1 MALIDVL
8 AAAAPVAAS
17 EPAGGAAI
25 DQVAIATAMAGV
37 ATAVLLLG
45 IFGYRKGHRGGV
57 AGRTLRRVASF
68 SARASGLPAWA
79 ALPAG
84 LAGGSLMVAL
94 LGMYWDI
101 SLHIDQGRDPGPLA
115 NPAHYLILAGL
126 YGVFAAGC
134 LALALPEEKPGPAAI
149 RITRDWYVP
158 VGGVLTA
165 ACGGFALLGFPL
177 DDLWHR
183 IFGQDVTLW
192 GPTHLMLFGGAGLT
206 LIGQAILLAEGMRFR
221 GIATDH
227 LRDSQ
232 FVVALRRVGLMGGL
246 LIGLSTFQGEFD
258 FGVPQFRMVFHPM
271 LIALAAGMALT
282 AGRIWIGKGGA
293 LATAV
298 MFVVVRGAISLIVG
312 DVFGES
318 APAMPLYLVEA
329 LCVEAVALAT
339 GRDRPIA
346 LGVAAG
352 VLCGTV
358 GLAAEWLWIGATFPL
373 PWSDG
378 IVPEAPIVAPIA
390 GAAGGVLGGLLGAGL
405 RFRLPRPS
413 TARTGVVAAFVAIAA
428 LTAFGLST
436 TKPSG
441 QTATVVLRDAAGGG
455 AGGSAARHVVG
466 TVTLSPRD
474 AADDASWVTVTS
486 WQDGGMKVD
495 RLERIGEGVYAFRAP
510 APVYGD
516 WKTVLRVQ
524 NGRTIMGV
532 PIYMPADAAIP
543 GAKEVPASARFT
555 RPFVAD
561 HDLLQ
566 RERKDDVPGWLWTA
580 ACLVVLALSL
590 VFMASLAWG
599 VARVARTGGGGT
611 PSEPPAAPARPA
623 EERVGRVVT
632 GSGWIASAPGA

>member
-1 MALIDVL
+1 MALFFG
-8 AAAAPVAAS
+8 AS
-17 EPAGGAAI
+17 EPAGGAAL
-25 DQVAIATAMAGV
+25 DQVAIATGMAGI

-45 IFGYRKGHRGGV
+45 IFGYRKGHKGGL
-57 AGRTLRRVASF
+57 AGTALRRLAAF
-68 SARASGLPAWA
+68 SEGVSGLPAWA

-84 LAGGSLMVAL
+84 LAGASLLVAL

-115 NPAHYLILAGL
+115 NPAHYLILVGL

-149 RITRDWYVP
+149 RITRDWHVP

-177 DDLWHR
+177 DDMWHR
-183 IFGQDVTLW
+183 LFGQDVTLW

-221 GIATDH
+221 GIRTDPP
-227 LRDSQ
+227 RGAQ
-232 FVVALRRVGLMGGL
+232 VVVALRRVGLMGGL

-271 LIALAAGMALT
+271 LIAVAAGMALT
-282 AGRIWIGKGGA
+282 AGRVWIGKGGA
-293 LATAV
+293 LATAL

-318 APAMPLYLVEA
+318 APAMPLYVVEA
-329 LCVEAVALAT
+329 LCIEAVALAT
-339 GRDRPIA
+339 GRNRPLA
-346 LGVAAG
+346 LGVAG
-352 VLCGTV
+352 GLLCGTA
-358 GLAAEWLWIGATFPL
+358 GLAAEWLWVGATFAL

-378 IVPEAPIVAPIA
+378 IVPEALIAAPVAGI
-390 GAAGGVLGGLLGAGL
+390 AGGVLGGLLGAGL
-405 RFRLPRPS
+405 RFRLPGLA
-413 TARTGVVAAFVAIAA
+413 TARAAALAAFVAIAA

-441 QTATVVLRDAAGGG
+441 QTATVALRDAGGD
-455 AGGSAARHVVG
+455 AAHRHVVG
-466 TVTLSPRD
+466 TVRLSPRS
-474 AADDASWVTVTS
+474 AADGASWVTVTS
-486 WQDGGMKVD
+486 WQDGGMKID
-495 RLERIGEGVYAFRAP
+495 RLRRIGDGVYAFRTP

-543 GAKEVPASARFT
+543 GAHGVPASARFT

-561 HDLLQ
+561 HELLQ
-566 RERKDDVPGWLWTA
+566 RERKDDIPGWLWTA

-599 VARVARTGGGGT
+599 VARVARTGGGT
-611 PSEPPAAPARPA
+611 PSEPP
-623 EERVGRVVT
+623 
-632 GSGWIASAPGA
+632 

>member
-1 MALIDVL
+1 MALSHV
-8 AAAAPVAAS
+8 VAAS

-25 DQVAIATAMAGV
+25 DQVAIATGMAGI
-37 ATAVLLLG
+37 ATAVLMVG
-45 IFGYRKGHRGGV
+45 ILGYRKHPGKD
-57 AGRTLRRVASF
+57 TPLRRLAQF
-68 SARASGLPAWA
+68 SERASGLPAWA
-79 ALPAG
+79 ALPVG
-84 LAGGSLMVAL
+84 LAGGSLLVAL

-101 SLHIDQGRDPGPLA
+101 SLHIDQGRDAGPLA
-115 NPAHYLILAGL
+115 NPAHYLILVGL
-126 YGVFAAGC
+126 YGVFAAGL

-177 DDLWHR
+177 DDMWHR

-206 LIGQAILLAEGMRFR
+206 LIGQAILVAEGMQAR
-221 GIATDH
+221 GVRSDRITDT
-227 LRDSQ
+227 Q
-232 FVVALRRVGLMGGL
+232 FMVALRRVGIMGGL

-282 AGRIWIGKGGA
+282 AARIWIGKGGA
-293 LATAV
+293 LAAAV
-298 MFVVVRGAISLIVG
+298 MFVVVRGVISLIVG
-312 DVFGES
+312 DVFGQS
-318 APAMPLYLVEA
+318 APAQPLFLVEA
-329 LCVEAVALAT
+329 LSVELAALAL
-339 GRDRPIA
+339 GRNRPIA
-346 LGVAAG
+346 LGVVGG

-373 PWSDG
+373 VWSDG
-378 IVPEAPIVAPIA
+378 IVPEALIVAPIA

-405 RFRLPRPS
+405 RFQLPPQNVARPAVIAS
-413 TARTGVVAAFVAIAA
+413 FVVIAA

-441 QTATVVLRDAAGGG
+441 QTATVALRDDGGNP
-455 AGGSAARHVVG
+455 AQRHVVG

-474 AADDASWVTVTS
+474 TAKDASWVTVTS

-495 RLERIGEGVYAFRAP
+495 RLKEIREGVYAFRTP

-543 GAKEVPASARFT
+543 GAKEVPATATFT
-555 RPFVAD
+555 RPFVTD

-566 RERKDDVPGWLWTA
+566 RERKDDVPGWLWTT

-590 VFMASLAWG
+590 IFMASLAWG
-599 VARVARTGGGGT
+599 VARVARAGDGT
-611 PSEPPAAPARPA
+611 PPAPDAEPASSRPDEDRGARF
-623 EERVGRVVT
+623 RT
-632 GSGWIASAPGA
+632 GSPAVSAPGT

>member
-1 MALIDVL
+1 MALSYVL
-8 AAAAPVAAS
+8 AAATPHAAS

-25 DQVAIATAMAGV
+25 DQVAIATGMAGI
-37 ATAVLLLG
+37 ATALLLAG
-45 IFGYRKGHRGGV
+45 IFGYRRGKGGP
-57 AGRTLRRVASF
+57 LRRLAAVSE
-68 SARASGLPAWA
+68 RVSGLPAWA

-84 LAGGSLMVAL
+84 LAAGALLVAL

-115 NPAHYLILAGL
+115 NPAHYFILAGL

-134 LALALPEEKPGPAAI
+134 LALALPEEKPGDAAI

-177 DDLWHR
+177 DDMWHR
-183 IFGQDVTLW
+183 LFGQDVTLW

-206 LIGQAILLAEGMRFR
+206 LIGQAILLAEGMRAR
-221 GIATDH
+221 GVRTDR
-227 LRDSQ
+227 LRDAQ
-232 FVVALRRVGLMGGL
+232 FLVALRRVGLMGGL

-271 LIALAAGMALT
+271 LIALSAGMALV
-282 AGRIWIGKGGA
+282 AGRIWIGRGGA
-293 LATAV
+293 LATAA
-298 MFVVVRGAISLIVG
+298 MFLVVRGLISLIVG

-318 APAMPLYLVEA
+318 APALPLYAVEA
-329 LCVEAVALAT
+329 LCIEAVALWT
-339 GRDRPIA
+339 GRDRPIL
-346 LGVAAG
+346 LGAVGG

-358 GLAAEWLWIGATFPL
+358 GLAAEWLWVDATFPL

-378 IVPEAPIVAPIA
+378 IVPEALIVAPIA
-390 GAAGGVLGGLLGAGL
+390 GVAGGLLGGLLGSGL
-405 RFRLPRPS
+405 RFQLPSVPV
-413 TARTGVVAAFVAIAA
+413 ARTAALGAFVAIAA
-428 LTAFGLST
+428 LTAFGLAT

-441 QTATVVLRDAAGGG
+441 QTATVALRDDGGDAAH
-455 AGGSAARHVVG
+455 RHVVG
-466 TVTLSPRD
+466 TVTLTPRD
-474 AADDASWVTVTS
+474 AADDAAWVTVTS

-495 RLERIGEGVYAFRAP
+495 RLQRVGQGVYRFRTP

-532 PIYMPADAAIP
+532 PIYMPEDAAIP
-543 GAKEVPASARFT
+543 AKEVPATAHFT
-555 RPFVAD
+555 RTFVAD
-561 HDLLQ
+561 HELLQ
-566 RERKDDVPGWLWTA
+566 RERKGDVAGWLWTA
-580 ACLVVLALSL
+580 ACLVVLVLSL
-590 VFMASLAWG
+590 IFMASLAWG

-611 PSEPPAAPARPA
+611 PAGPSADTPAR
-623 EERVGRVVT
+623 EEDRQGRFGRRV
-632 GSGWIASAPGA
+632 ASAPGA

>member
-1 MALIDVL
+1 MALSHVL
-8 AAAAPVAAS
+8 AAASPAAAN
-17 EPAGGAAI
+17 PAGGAAL
-25 DQVAIATAMAGV
+25 DQIAIATGMASI
-37 ATAVLLLG
+37 ATAFLMLG
-45 IFGYRKGHRGGV
+45 IFGYRNGKGK
-57 AGRTLRRVASF
+57 TLRRLAAF
-68 SARASGLPAWA
+68 SERATGLPAWA

-84 LAGGSLMVAL
+84 LAGGSLLVAL

-115 NPAHYLILAGL
+115 NPAHYLILIGL

-149 RITRDWYVP
+149 KITRDWYVP

-177 DDLWHR
+177 DDMWHR
-183 IFGQDVTLW
+183 LFGQDVTLW

-221 GIATDH
+221 GITTDR

-232 FVVALRRVGLMGGL
+232 FLVASRRVGLMGGL

-271 LIALAAGMALT
+271 LIALSAGMALT

-293 LATAV
+293 LATAL

-318 APAMPLYLVEA
+318 APAMPLYLAEA
-329 LCVEAVALAT
+329 LCIEAIALAT
-339 GRDRPIA
+339 GREKPIL
-346 LGVAAG
+346 LGVLGGLAA
-352 VLCGTV
+352 GTV

-373 PWSDG
+373 VWSDG
-378 IVPEAPIVAPIA
+378 IVPEALIVAPIA
-390 GAAGGVLGGLLGAGL
+390 GVAGGVLGGLLGAGL
-405 RFRLPRPS
+405 RFKLPSQNVARPA
-413 TARTGVVAAFVAIAA
+413 TIGALVAIAA

-436 TKPSG
+436 TAPTG
-441 QTATVVLRDAAGGG
+441 QTATVALHDGGGDAAH
-455 AGGSAARHVVG
+455 RHVIG
-466 TVTLSPRD
+466 TVKLTPRD
-474 AADDASWVTVTS
+474 VADDAAWVTVTS

-495 RLERIGEGVYAFRAP
+495 RLERISQGVYRFRTPAP
-510 APVYGD
+510 AYGD

-524 NGRTIMGV
+524 NGRTIMGI

-543 GAKEVPASARFT
+543 GAKLVPATANFT
-555 RPFVAD
+555 RTFVSD
-561 HDLLQ
+561 HELLQ
-566 RERKDDVPGWLWTA
+566 RERKDDIPGWLWTA
-580 ACLVVLALSL
+580 ACLLVLALSL
-590 VFMASLAWG
+590 MFMASLAWG
-599 VARVARTGGGGT
+599 VARVARTGDDDQAGG
-611 PSEPPAAPARPA
+611 PSPAPARPA
-623 EERVGRVVT
+623 EDRAARFAHGGV
-632 GSGWIASAPGA
+632 ASAPGA

>member
-1 MALIDVL
+1 MALSHVL
-8 AAAAPVAAS
+8 AAVTPLAAS

-25 DQVAIATAMAGV
+25 DQVAIATGMASV
-37 ATAVLLLG
+37 ATAVLVLG
-45 IFGYRKGHRGGV
+45 IFGYRKGKGGP
-57 AGRTLRRVASF
+57 LRRLATLSE
-68 SARASGLPAWA
+68 RATGLPAWA

-84 LAGGSLMVAL
+84 LAGGSLLVAL

-134 LALALPEEKPGPAAI
+134 LALALPEEKPGDAAI

-183 IFGQDVTLW
+183 LFGQDVTLW

-221 GIATDH
+221 GIGTDR

-232 FVVALRRVGLMGGL
+232 LLVNLRRVGLTGGL

-271 LIALAAGMALT
+271 LIALAAGMALV
-282 AGRIWIGKGGA
+282 AARLWIGRGGA
-293 LATAV
+293 LLTAL

-318 APAMPLYLVEA
+318 APSMPLYLVEA
-329 LCVEAVALAT
+329 LAVEAVALRT
-339 GRDRPIA
+339 GRDRPLL
-346 LGVAAG
+346 LGAVG
-352 VLCGTV
+352 GLLCGTV
-358 GLAAEWLWIGATFPL
+358 GLAAEWLWVDATFPL
-373 PWSDG
+373 AWSDG
-378 IVPEAPIVAPIA
+378 IVPEALIVAPIA
-390 GAAGGVLGGLLGAGL
+390 GVAGGLLGGLLGAGL
-405 RFRLPRPS
+405 RFRLPSVPV
-413 TARTGVVAAFVAIAA
+413 ARAAGLGAFAAIAA

-436 TKPSG
+436 TKPTG
-441 QTATVVLRDAAGGG
+441 ETATVALRDAGGD
-455 AGGSAARHVVG
+455 AAHRHVVG
-466 TVTLSPRD
+466 TVRLHPAD
-474 AADDASWVTVTS
+474 AADGAAWVTVTS

-495 RLERIGEGVYAFRAP
+495 RLQRIGEGLYRFRTPAP
-510 APVYGD
+510 AYGD

-524 NGRTIMGV
+524 NGRSIMAV
-532 PIYMPADAAIP
+532 PIYMPQDSAIP
-543 GAKEVPASARFT
+543 AKEVPASAHFT
-555 RPFVAD
+555 RTFVAD
-561 HDLLQ
+561 HELLQ
-566 RERKDDVPGWLWTA
+566 RERKGDIPGWLWTA
-580 ACLVVLALSL
+580 ACLVVLVLSL
-590 VFMASLAWG
+590 IFMASLAWG
-599 VARVARTGGGGT
+599 VARVARSGGAGDGPQD
-611 PSEPPAAPARPA
+611 PSAPAREPSA
-623 EERVGRVVT
+623 ADQDRRARFRRRGV
-632 GSGWIASAPGA
+632 ASAPGA